1 MASLRKA
8 IAMLA
13 ACLVYYS
20 LLLAMFTAYVWLMLG
35 GESLYDA
42 LITAI
47 KLLCGFVG
55 ALAIGTFINAVLRGR
70 EG

>member
-1 MASLRKA
+1 M
-8 IAMLA
+8 
-13 ACLVYYS
+13 YY
-20 LLLAMFTAYVWLMLG
+20 LLLAAFTAYVWLMLG

-47 KLLCGFVG
+47 KLLCGFVV

-70 EG
+70 EA